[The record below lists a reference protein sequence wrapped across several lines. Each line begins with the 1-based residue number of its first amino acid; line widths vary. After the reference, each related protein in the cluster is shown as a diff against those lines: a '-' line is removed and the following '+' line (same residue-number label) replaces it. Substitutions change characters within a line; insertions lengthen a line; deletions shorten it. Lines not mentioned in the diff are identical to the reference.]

1 MNEDR
6 YMTNE
11 RKKPRNTDRDLKT
24 ALIDAG
30 VELLRKRGADGLSL
44 RECAAMAGVSHAAPG
59 YHFKNIM
66 GLSTAIAA
74 RGFRL
79 FCDAM
84 TRRLEK
90 AGPSAPERVLAI
102 CHGYIDYAS
111 DHPAL
116 FLFIFSGQ
124 KFNEDD
130 EEFCRHSAKAYA
142 ILRETC
148 APFVPAGTPRE
159 EIEVLVWSLVH
170 GYAQLS
176 MTRRKENPNLGR
188 SWPDFDDIFRPIA
201 AALSR
206 NADI

>member
-1 MNEDR
+1 
-6 YMTNE
+6 MTE
-11 RKKPRNTDRDLKT
+11 VLPTRRKRDGTLKT

-30 VELLRKRGADGLSL
+30 VSLLRKRGADGLSL

-74 RGFRL
+74 RGYKLFSEAITTRL
-79 FCDAM
+79 D
-84 TRRLEK
+84 K
-90 AGPSAPERVLAI
+90 AGPSSSDRLAAI
-102 CHGYIDYAS
+102 CHGYMNYAS
-111 DHPAL
+111 SHPEL

-130 EEFCRHSAKAYA
+130 EDFSRHATKAYS

-148 APFVPAGTPRE
+148 APLVPANTPCE

-176 MTRRKENPNLGR
+176 MTRKKDNPQLDR
-188 SWPDFDDIFRPIA
+188 TWP
-201 AALSR
+201 ALDPLLKHLNRALVPDTSG
-206 NADI
+206 